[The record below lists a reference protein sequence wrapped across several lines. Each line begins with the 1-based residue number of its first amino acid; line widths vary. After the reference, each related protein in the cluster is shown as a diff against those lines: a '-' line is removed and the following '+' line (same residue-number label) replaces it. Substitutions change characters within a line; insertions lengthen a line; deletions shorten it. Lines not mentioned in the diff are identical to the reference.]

1 MPSSEQLLNRT
12 EKKQPFYKNVALKN
26 FVIFMGKHLC
36 EIFQSNY
43 FEEHLRTAAFEL
55 TLWSDSLE
63 LCFWIAFETIVTQSY
78 NKNTSRLQTKALSKI
93 WRLCP
98 LYI

>member
-12 EKKQPFYKNVALKN
+12 EKKQPFYKKVALKN
-26 FVIFMGKHLC
+26 FVIIMGKHLC

-55 TLWSDSLE
+55 TL
-63 LCFWIAFETIVTQSY
+63 
-78 NKNTSRLQTKALSKI
+78 
-93 WRLCP
+93 
-98 LYI
+98 